1 MCKKA
6 GATRMIETLKVSSEG
21 CVLGVSLGLLIFF
34 VGCSGNSTEPVAC
47 STFDCLTSKFNLVT
61 ANLDGS
67 DLVVVAKDTYREMT
81 HPRITFDR
89 KWIAYTRHNKLNTN
103 GTNGCAEVKGTDY
116 TNTELRATN
125 MDGSVLVAL
134 TTPNSARLST
144 NSYWIDNT
152 YNFTFLDGVLGTTL
166 YPSDVK
172 IKRSYRDSNLLET
185 SVVTVSTWPNIFVAD
200 PQQVG
205 DKLVFAGLWDSA
217 NLASAV
223 KGIVTLDLLSSSAV
237 PEART
242 VAKGYM
248 GTLPA
253 SAVNWTQ
260 ADENDP
266 KLSPNGSQ
274 IAFMRRI
281 DTKSTNLTYEHGFHI
296 FVTSASGVPTPGTEI
311 DISDKYLLQA
321 QKQSLFYNDGVPE
334 WIDETTLVF
343 FTLNFTN
350 PTVPD
355 FGLEQKLFTMK
366 TDGSLRTEIPLPAG
380 YYYSD
385 PIPYKDAGGKT
396 RILFAANKSSATCK
410 Q

>member
-1 MCKKA
+1 
-6 GATRMIETLKVSSEG
+6 MIHTLKVSSDR
-21 CVLGVSLGLLIFF
+21 CVLGVSLVLLIFF
-34 VGCSGNSTEPVAC
+34 VGCSEKSTEPVAC
-47 STFDCLTSKFNLVT
+47 STFDCLTTKFNLVT

-116 TNTELRATN
+116 TNTEIRLTSL
-125 MDGSVLVAL
+125 DGSVQIAL
-134 TTPNSARLST
+134 TTPNPSRLST

-152 YNFTFLDGVLGTTL
+152 YNFTFLDGVLGSTTL
-166 YPSDVK
+166 PDK
-172 IKRSYRDSNLLET
+172 IQIKRGYRDVNMLET
-185 SVVTVSTWPNIFVAD
+185 SPVSAVPVTSSIFVVD
-200 PQQVG
+200 PQQLRE
-205 DKLVFAGLWDSA
+205 KIVFSGLYDNAGLKRSIFTIDADGNALS
-217 NLASAV
+217 
-223 KGIVTLDLLSSSAV
+223 LDGKTIA
-237 PEART
+237 T
-242 VAKGYM
+242 VYG
-248 GTLPA
+248 GQPA
-253 SAVNWTQ
+253 SAVVGTE

-266 KLSPNGSQ
+266 KFSPDGSK

-281 DTKSTNLTYEHGFHI
+281 NTTIPTNNHGFHI
-296 FVTSASGVPTPGTEI
+296 FVTSALLTGGATLGTEK
-311 DISDKYLLQA
+311 DISDKYLLQE
-321 QKQSLFYNDGVPE
+321 QKQSLFYNDAVPE

>member
-1 MCKKA
+1 MKQ
-6 GATRMIETLKVSSEG
+6 TLKVSLEM
-21 CVLGVSLGLLIFF
+21 CVLGLSLGLVIFF
-34 VGCSGNSTEPVAC
+34 VGCSGKSDEPVAC
-47 STFDCLTSKFNLVT
+47 LTFDCRSTKFNLETAKFNLVT

-67 DLVVVAKDTYREMT
+67 DLVVVAKETYREMT

-134 TTPNSARLST
+134 TTPNTARIST
-144 NSYWIDNT
+144 NAYWIDST
-152 YNFTFLDGVLGTTL
+152 YNFSFLDGVLGSTTL
-166 YPSDVK
+166 PDK
-172 IKRSYRDSNLLET
+172 IQIKRGYRDANMVET
-185 SVVTVSTWPNIFVAD
+185 S
-200 PQQVG
+200 
-205 DKLVFAGLWDSA
+205 
-217 NLASAV
+217 
-223 KGIVTLDLLSSSAV
+223 
-237 PEART
+237 
-242 VAKGYM
+242 
-248 GTLPA
+248 PA
-253 SAVNWTQ
+253 SAVPVVNGILVLDPQEQGGKIVFSGIYYNVALGLTVRSIFTIDANGNALDGKTIATVYGGQPASAVVWTQ

-266 KLSPNGSQ
+266 KFSPDGSK

-281 DTKSTNLTYEHGFHI
+281 NTTTPTNNHGFHI
-296 FVTSASGVPTPGTEI
+296 FVTSALLTNNTTLGTEI

-350 PTVPD
+350 PTAPD

-366 TDGSLRTEIPLPAG
+366 TDGSLRTEIRLPTG
-380 YYYSD
+380 YQYSD
-385 PIPYKDAGGKT
+385 PIPYKDALGKT
-396 RILFAANKSSATCK
+396 RILFAANKSSAVCI